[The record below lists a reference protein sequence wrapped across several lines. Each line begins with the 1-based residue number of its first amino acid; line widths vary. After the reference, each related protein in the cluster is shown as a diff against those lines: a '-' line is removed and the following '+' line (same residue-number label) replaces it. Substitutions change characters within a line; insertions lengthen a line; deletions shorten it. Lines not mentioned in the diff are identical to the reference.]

1 MNGIIGRS
9 GAGDERGTAFS
20 DQPIYRLFIED
31 RETGQACDSKSIHLS
46 CLSHDEDDLPNRGN
60 ENTFGETVG
69 RRVVPI
75 AYRKA
80 DREEEDAAWKRDRR
94 AFNRSPASRAAV
106 NLSFSIR
113 RLVP

>member
-1 MNGIIGRS
+1 MFPPAVPSHNTVY
-9 GAGDERGTAFS
+9 RGT
-20 DQPIYRLFIED
+20 
-31 RETGQACDSKSIHLS
+31 LS
-46 CLSHDEDDLPNRGN
+46 PRAV
-60 ENTFGETVG
+60 TTVG